1 MNLIADTNARFLL
14 KTTGI
19 LPWLYSIGDTIGLFP
34 IVYADRLA
42 YAQSR
47 GTGTIYFIF
56 ILQFYKDD
64 YIYTYWTYCLGNHS
78 AEEDL
83 YIVSEVVD
91 K

>member
-47 GTGTIYFIF
+47 GTCTTYFIN
-56 ILQFYKDD
+56 I
-64 YIYTYWTYCLGNHS
+64 I
-78 AEEDL
+78 
-83 YIVSEVVD
+83 
-91 K
+91 